1 MNIVICD
8 GHRVFADAL
17 GSLLHAAG
25 HEVVG
30 SVVSLEE
37 AAETCARVQVDA
49 CIVDLRPTRTGR
61 RPDIEQAVRS
71 APAARAAPPP
81 PRPPGGATPPNR
93 GPALRPPPGPVLGGG
108 GAGEEAPT
116 LQQ

>member
-1 MNIVICD
+1 MIIVICD

-61 RPDIEQAVRS
+61 RPDVEQAVRS
-71 APAARAAPPP
+71 APGTAFVALSASADAA
-81 PRPPGGATPPNR
+81 
-93 GPALRPPPGPVLGGG
+93 
-108 GAGEEAPT
+108 T
-116 LQQ
+116 LQQAATAGAGGLALKGDGFRTAE

>member
-1 MNIVICD
+1 MIIVICD
-8 GHRVFADAL
+8 GHRVVAEAL
-17 GSLLHAAG
+17 ASLLHGAG
-25 HEVVG
+25 HEVFD

-71 APAARAAPPP
+71 APGTAFVALSASADAA
-81 PRPPGGATPPNR
+81 
-93 GPALRPPPGPVLGGG
+93 
-108 GAGEEAPT
+108 T
-116 LQQ
+116 LQQAAAAGAGGRGLPSS